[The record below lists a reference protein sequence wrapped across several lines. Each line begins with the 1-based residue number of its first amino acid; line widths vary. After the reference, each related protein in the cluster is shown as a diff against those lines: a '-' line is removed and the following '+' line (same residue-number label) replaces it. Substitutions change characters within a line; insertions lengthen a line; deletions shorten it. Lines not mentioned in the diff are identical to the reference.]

1 MDYISGYTMILPLVL
16 GLGVF
21 YFYPIFKVFYD
32 SFHEVGAFNKT
43 KWVGLEKLHT
53 NVSRFNNVACTI

>member
-1 MDYISGYTMILPLVL
+1 MKAISKRKKMDYISGYTMILPLVL

-43 KWVGLEKLHT
+43 K
-53 NVSRFNNVACTI
+53 